1 MTRRTPTNIIRPG
14 GFTIIEVMV
23 AILLLS
29 VSIVSIFGAQ
39 FAAVAPVEF
48 SRNVTQ
54 AAQLARCRMSE
65 IELEFLMNDGFE
77 EGDINESGECCE
89 LLDGERSQAEY
100 TCRWEIKT
108 IEMPDISQMMT
119 GDGDGGVFDDMSGGM
134 MGGMMGDSTGDDLGD
149 MGMGML
155 GPFLPIITGLLEQA
169 IRRVTV
175 VVEWKQGS
183 RQKELEIVQY
193 VVHPTQG
200 PLQLMQQINTMD
212 EMSEMGAFGEM
223 PTSKK
228 GGKR

>member
-1 MTRRTPTNIIRPG
+1 MTRRISTNIMRPG

-23 AILLLS
+23 AMLLLS

-39 FAAVAPVEF
+39 FAAVATVEF

-77 EGDINESGECCE
+77 EGDVNESGECCE
-89 LLDGERSQAEY
+89 LLDGEHSQAEY

-119 GDGDGGVFDDMSGGM
+119 GGTDGGVFDDMSGGM
-134 MGGMMGDSTGDDLGD
+134 MGDMMGDSTGDDLGD
-149 MGMGML
+149 MGMGMI

-200 PLQLMQQINTMD
+200 PLQLMQQVNAMD
-212 EMSEMGAFGEM
+212 EMSEMGAFGEA
-223 PTSKK
+223 PTS
-228 GGKR
+228 GRGEKR

>member
-1 MTRRTPTNIIRPG
+1 MTRRTPTNIVRPG

-39 FAAVAPVEF
+39 FAAVATVEY

-77 EGDINESGECCE
+77 EGDIISSGECCE
-89 LLDGERSQAEY
+89 LLDGESSQADY

-119 GDGDGGVFDDMSGGM
+119 GGGDGGVLDDMSGGM
-134 MGGMMGDSTGDDLGD
+134 MGDMMGDSTGDDLGE
-149 MGMGML
+149 MGMGMI
-155 GPFLPIITGLLEQA
+155 GPFLPLITELLQQA

-175 VVEWKQGS
+175 VVEWTQGS

-200 PLQLMQQINTMD
+200 PLQLMQQVNTMD
-212 EMSEMGAFGEM
+212 QISEMGNPEEM
-223 PTSKK
+223 PTSGK

>member
-1 MTRRTPTNIIRPG
+1 MTRRTPMNIVRPG

-39 FAAVAPVEF
+39 FAAVATVEF

-54 AAQLARCRMSE
+54 ATQLARCRMSE

-77 EGDINESGECCE
+77 EGDVNESGDCCE
-89 LLDGERSQAEY
+89 LLDGESSQTEY

-119 GDGDGGVFDDMSGGM
+119 GDGDGGVLDDMSGGM
-134 MGGMMGDSTGDDLGD
+134 MGDMMGDSTGDDLGD
-149 MGMGML
+149 MGMGMVA
-155 GPFLPIITGLLEQA
+155 PFLPLITELLQQA

-175 VVEWKQGS
+175 VVEWNQGS

-200 PLQLMQQINTMD
+200 PLQLMQNVNTMD
-212 EMSEMGAFGEM
+212 QMSEMGDLGEM
-223 PTSKK
+223 PTS
-228 GGKR
+228 GRGEKR

>member
-1 MTRRTPTNIIRPG
+1 MTRRTPMNIVRSG

-23 AILLLS
+23 AMLLLS

-39 FAAVAPVEF
+39 FAAVATVEF

-54 AAQLARCRMSE
+54 ATQLARCRMSE

-77 EGDINESGECCE
+77 EGDVNESGDCCE
-89 LLDGERSQAEY
+89 LLDGESSQTEY

-119 GDGDGGVFDDMSGGM
+119 GDADGGVFDDMSGGM
-134 MGGMMGDSTGDDLGD
+134 MGDMMGDSTGDDLGD
-149 MGMGML
+149 MGMGMIA
-155 GPFLPIITGLLEQA
+155 PFLPLITELLQQA

-175 VVEWKQGS
+175 VVEWNQGS

-200 PLQLMQQINTMD
+200 PLQLMQNVNTMD
-212 EMSEMGAFGEM
+212 QMSEMGAFGEM
-223 PTSKK
+223 PTSEK
-228 GGKR
+228 GEKR

>member
-1 MTRRTPTNIIRPG
+1 MTRRTPMNIVRPG

-39 FAAVAPVEF
+39 FAAVATVEF

-54 AAQLARCRMSE
+54 ATQLARCRMSE

-77 EGDINESGECCE
+77 EGDVNESGDCCE
-89 LLDGERSQAEY
+89 LLDGESSQTEY

-119 GDGDGGVFDDMSGGM
+119 GDGDGGVLDDMSGGM
-134 MGGMMGDSTGDDLGD
+134 MGDMMGDSTGDDLGD
-149 MGMGML
+149 MGMGMVA
-155 GPFLPIITGLLEQA
+155 PFLPIITELLQQA

-175 VVEWKQGS
+175 VVEWNQGS

-200 PLQLMQQINTMD
+200 PLQLMQNVNTMD
-212 EMSEMGAFGEM
+212 QMSEMGDLGEM
-223 PTSKK
+223 PTS
-228 GGKR
+228 GRGEKR